1 MRSSYAEG
9 GVGTR
14 TAAVAV
20 VGGDKWEVGIEDIG
34 DGFFEALDEMVGV
47 DGDVADG
54 LSADDERGVVALG
67 SGMLDEKQR
76 RTHGLSMFLTND
88 VTIEEGLEVVIAVVG
103 NLGRVEDRID
113 IGHGTEM
120 TGTGL
125 VVDDTDAFLAADGI
139 GDAVETV
146 DVTTDD
152 GLVPWHVY
160 TLLKTEDGEGG
171 QTTVGLDEQTHILD
185 NHLTVDDLEAVE
197 DLGGVIQFTANG
209 GIDGTADGAVVVE
222 QGIEQGYGDATI
234 GKLLV
239 KRLGSFMEN
248 VSEETV
254 VDEILVGVVGLLQ
267 VANVTVEEA

>member
-1 MRSSYAEG
+1 
-9 GVGTR
+9 
-14 TAAVAV
+14 
-20 VGGDKWEVGIEDIG
+20 
-34 DGFFEALDEMVGV
+34 
-47 DGDVADG
+47 
-54 LSADDERGVVALG
+54 
-67 SGMLDEKQR
+67 MLDEKQS
-76 RTHGLSMFLTND
+76 RTHGRVYRWQFKLCSLLPND

-103 NLGRVEDRID
+103 DLGGIEDGID
-113 IGHGTEM
+113 IGHRTEM

-222 QGIEQGYGDATI
+222 QGIEQGHGDATI

-239 KRLGSFMEN
+239 KRLGSLMEN

>member
-1 MRSSYAEG
+1 M
-9 GVGTR
+9 
-14 TAAVAV
+14 
-20 VGGDKWEVGIEDIG
+20 
-34 DGFFEALDEMVGV
+34 
-47 DGDVADG
+47 
-54 LSADDERGVVALG
+54 
-67 SGMLDEKQR
+67 
-76 RTHGLSMFLTND
+76 
-88 VTIEEGLEVVIAVVG
+88 VG
-103 NLGRVEDRID
+103 NLGRVEDSID
-113 IGHGTEM
+113 IGHRTEM

-222 QGIEQGYGDATI
+222 QGIEQGHGDATI
-234 GKLLV
+234 SKLLIE
-239 KRLGSFMEN
+239 RLGGLVED
-248 VSEETV
+248 VTEEAV
-254 VDEILVGVVGLLQ
+254 VDEFLVGVVGFLE
-267 VANVTVEEA
+267 VADVTVEEA